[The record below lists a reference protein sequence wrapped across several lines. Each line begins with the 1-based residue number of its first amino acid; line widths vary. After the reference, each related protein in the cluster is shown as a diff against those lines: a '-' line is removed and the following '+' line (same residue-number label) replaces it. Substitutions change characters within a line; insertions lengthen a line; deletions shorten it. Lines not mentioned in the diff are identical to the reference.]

1 MLTCPRTKEVYVGS
15 ATGAGG
21 FLGRWEDY
29 ARTGRGGNVRL
40 RARDPSDYQVSV
52 LQVAGSDTTDE
63 EILGMESLWKRKLQ
77 SQEMG
82 LNAN

>member
-1 MLTCPRTKEVYVGS
+1 M
-15 ATGAGG
+15 
-21 FLGRWEDY
+21 
-29 ARTGRGGNVRL
+29 RL